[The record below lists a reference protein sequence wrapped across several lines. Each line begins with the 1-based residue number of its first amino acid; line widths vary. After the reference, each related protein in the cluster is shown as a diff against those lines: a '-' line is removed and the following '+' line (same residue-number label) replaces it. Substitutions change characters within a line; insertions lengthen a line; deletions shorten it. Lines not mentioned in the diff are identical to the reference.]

1 MSVQELEAAVARL
14 SPDELAQFV
23 EWLDD
28 YRSDEW
34 DRQIEAD
41 AASGRLDALVR
52 EADADIAAG
61 RVRPLP

>member
-14 SPDELAQFV
+14 SPDELAQFA
-23 EWLDD
+23 EWFEDFKA
-28 YRSDEW
+28 DEW

-41 AASGRLDALVR
+41 AEAGRLDGLIR
-52 EADADIAAG
+52 EAEDDIAAG